1 MLTGYW
7 NGDKSANFIGVI
19 YKVDKAP
26 TPTWWQNRIVGTQRQ
41 GLMITYANQ
50 TWLIDNE
57 CGDGYYKLTEGLG
70 SWRCGHK
77 SLADYTIV
85 KEIPDEQIN
94 KEYNGEKLAEESRLH
109 DEWMEQNY
117 PEDFKRLQA
126 LKASIRSF
134 RNK

>member
-26 TPTWWQNRIVGTQRQ
+26 TPTWWQNRVVGTERQ

-85 KEIPDEQIN
+85 REIPDEEIIMQ
-94 KEYNGEKLAEESRLH
+94 YNEEKLAEETRLH

-117 PEDFKRLQA
+117 PEDFKKLQA

>member
-19 YKVDKAP
+19 YKVDKAS
-26 TPTWWQNRIVGTQRQ
+26 TPTWWQNRIVGTERQ
-41 GLMITYANQ
+41 GLIITYANQ

-85 KEIPDEQIN
+85 KEIPDEEIITQ
-94 KEYNGEKLAEESRLH
+94 YNEEKLAEESRLH

>member
-7 NGDKSANFIGVI
+7 NGDKSATFIGVI

-26 TPTWWQNRIVGTQRQ
+26 TPTWWQNRVVGTERQ
-41 GLMITYANQ
+41 GLVITYANQ

-57 CGDGYYKLTEGLG
+57 CGDGYYKLTQGFG
-70 SWRCGHK
+70 MWQCGHK

-85 KEIPDEQIN
+85 KEVPDEEIIT
-94 KEYNGEKLAEESRLH
+94 EYNSEKLAEESQLH